1 MRLYTQSREPSHCWA
16 AEHRAPWLAGWDERQ
31 DDVFAGPVGHRLA
44 GQLGAVVAA
53 QHGWVAAGQ
62 CEAVQF
68 VDQGVGGDAALDQAG
83 GALSGVLVDDR
94 RQLDDPE
101 RAVTGLSAELSMPV
115 DDLLAA
121 PFPLVGSDGEIL
133 TAIRQRQ
140 QRWGINRL
148 VIREDAIGKLAPL
161 LPRLRETTE

>member
-1 MRLYTQSREPSHCWA
+1 VLVDH
-16 AEHRAPWLAGWDERQ
+16 G
-31 DDVFAGPVGHRLA
+31 GPFG
-44 GQLGAVVAA
+44 VVAHPRHEVA
-53 QHGWVAAGQ
+53 QSGPAVGGELVARVPHGWVAAGR

-83 GALSGVLVDDR
+83 KALSGVFVDDR
-94 RQLDDPE
+94 HQLDDPQ
-101 RAVTGLSAELSMPV
+101 RVVTGLSTELNMPV

-121 PFPLVGSDGEIL
+121 PFLLVGSDDGIL

-148 VIREDAIGKLAPL
+148 VVREDAIDKLAPL
-161 LPRLRETTE
+161 LPRLHETTA

>member
-1 MRLYTQSREPSHCWA
+1 
-16 AEHRAPWLAGWDERQ
+16 
-31 DDVFAGPVGHRLA
+31 VFAGPVGHRLA

-62 CEAVQF
+62 CQAVQF

-83 GALSGVLVDDR
+83 EALSGVLIDDR
-94 RQLDDPE
+94 HQLGDPE
-101 RAVTGLSAELSMPV
+101 RAVTGLSTELNMPV

-121 PFPLVGSDGEIL
+121 PY
-133 TAIRQRQ
+133 
-140 QRWGINRL
+140 RL

-161 LPRLRETTE
+161 LPRLHETAE

>member
-1 MRLYTQSREPSHCWA
+1 MA
-16 AEHRAPWLAGWDERQ
+16 ALWPADRDAPPA
-31 DDVFAGPVGHRLA
+31 AAPVGHRLA

-83 GALSGVLVDDR
+83 EALSGAFVDDR
-94 RQLDDPE
+94 HQLDDPE
-101 RAVTGLSAELSMPV
+101 RAVTGLSTELNMPV

-121 PFPLVGSDGEIL
+121 PFLLVGSDDEIL
-133 TAIRQRQ
+133 TGIRQRQ

-148 VIREDAIGKLAPL
+148 VIREEAIDKLAPL
-161 LPRLRETTE
+161 LPRLHETTE